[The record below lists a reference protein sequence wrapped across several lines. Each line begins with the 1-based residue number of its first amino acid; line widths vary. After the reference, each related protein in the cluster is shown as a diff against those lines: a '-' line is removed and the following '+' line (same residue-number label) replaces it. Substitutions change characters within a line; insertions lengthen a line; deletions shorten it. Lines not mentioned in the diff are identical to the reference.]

1 MARKEKKT
9 GPPTTSLVFVGL
21 ACFFVAA
28 AGAGFLWNKTQI
40 HTLGEQ
46 IRGYESRLEQA
57 KRQRMTLERTYAAM
71 CSPVDLEQRVKR
83 MRLELGPPQPDQ
95 IVRLPEK
102 AGTGQEEKL
111 IAGRTAGEEG
121 RN

>member
-1 MARKEKKT
+1 M
-9 GPPTTSLVFVGL
+9 SLVFVGL
-21 ACFFVAA
+21 LCFFVVA

-57 KRQRMTLERTYAAM
+57 KRYRMTLERTYAAM
-71 CSPVDLEQRVKR
+71 CSPADLDDRVKR

-102 AGTGQEEKL
+102 AGVGQEEKL
-111 IAGRTAGEEG
+111 VAGRTLPAEEG